1 MDEKKEPINLVP
13 AKPKVS
19 LSKIL
24 AKGITS
30 TFQNSKLRNK
40 LFEQLGN
47 GYNHAKYWSF
57 KYQPFH
63 QIHLGAA
70 LSIF

>member
-1 MDEKKEPINLVP
+1 MDKKKEPINLTS
-13 AKPKVS
+13 AKPKVP

-24 AKGITS
+24 TKGITS
-30 TFQNSKLRNK
+30 TFQNCKLKNK
-40 LFEQLGN
+40 LLQQLGN

-63 QIHLGAA
+63 HIHLGAA

>member
-47 GYNHAKYWSF
+47 GYNHAKY
-57 KYQPFH
+57 
-63 QIHLGAA
+63 
-70 LSIF
+70 